1 MSIQDIIAVF
11 SLTLTFGSGLVWLF
25 TWNRHTAKK
34 TYAAESDFKRL
45 MSRVESYPAF
55 IEGKI
60 RELSLKIQEVSLKLD
75 DIRADIQEI
84 KARVK

>member
-1 MSIQDIIAVF
+1 MSIQDIIALF

-25 TWNRHTAKK
+25 TWNSHTAKK
-34 TYAAESDFKRL
+34 AYAAENDFKIL
-45 MSRVESYPAF
+45 MSAVQSYPAF

-60 RELSLKIQEVSLKLD
+60 QELSLKIQEVSLKLD
-75 DIRADIQEI
+75 DVRADIQEL